1 MLFLIRTAFWLMII
15 VLLLPTDAQQRSEV
29 YGTAQAAVNDVAT
42 FCDRNPETCARGK
55 DAFGVFV
62 QKAQFGARMLMDLIN
77 GRTESGEEEAPSSEG
92 RSLFEP
98 ASFDVSASQ
107 ASQDTLNPEDREEA
121 WSGPA
126 PAGIDIPGVF
136 RETPGGVAPE
146 KMMSVGIVVAFSW
159 PLPVRH
165 SPKAIV
171 LLVPSVI
178 WPSSMHRPLGP
189 TNWKTPL
196 GSPPVSEP
204 WWLIDEPTQ
213 AK

>member
-55 DAFGVFV
+55 DAFSVFV

-77 GRTESGEEEAPSSEG
+77 GRTESGEEEAPSSEA

-98 ASFDVSASQ
+98 ASFDVSAPQ

-121 WSGPA
+121 WSGPD
-126 PAGIDIPGVF
+126 PAG
-136 RETPGGVAPE
+136 T
-146 KMMSVGIVVAFSW
+146 
-159 PLPVRH
+159 
-165 SPKAIV
+165 
-171 LLVPSVI
+171 
-178 WPSSMHRPLGP
+178 
-189 TNWKTPL
+189 
-196 GSPPVSEP
+196 
-204 WWLIDEPTQ
+204 
-213 AK
+213 

>member
-77 GRTESGEEEAPSSEG
+77 GRTESGEEEAPSSG
-92 RSLFEP
+92 AGSLFEP

-107 ASQDTLNPEDREEA
+107 GSQDTQDTLNPDDREEA
-121 WSGPA
+121 WSGSA
-126 PAGIDIPGVF
+126 PAGI
-136 RETPGGVAPE
+136 
-146 KMMSVGIVVAFSW
+146 
-159 PLPVRH
+159 
-165 SPKAIV
+165 
-171 LLVPSVI
+171 
-178 WPSSMHRPLGP
+178 
-189 TNWKTPL
+189 
-196 GSPPVSEP
+196 
-204 WWLIDEPTQ
+204 
-213 AK
+213 

>member
-62 QKAQFGARMLMDLIN
+62 HKAQFGARMLMDLIN
-77 GRTESGEEEAPSSEG
+77 GRPESGEEEAPSSEG
-92 RSLFEP
+92 QSLFEP

-107 ASQDTLNPEDREEA
+107 DSQDTLNPEDREEA

-126 PAGIDIPGVF
+126 PAGI
-136 RETPGGVAPE
+136 
-146 KMMSVGIVVAFSW
+146 
-159 PLPVRH
+159 
-165 SPKAIV
+165 
-171 LLVPSVI
+171 
-178 WPSSMHRPLGP
+178 
-189 TNWKTPL
+189 
-196 GSPPVSEP
+196 
-204 WWLIDEPTQ
+204 
-213 AK
+213 